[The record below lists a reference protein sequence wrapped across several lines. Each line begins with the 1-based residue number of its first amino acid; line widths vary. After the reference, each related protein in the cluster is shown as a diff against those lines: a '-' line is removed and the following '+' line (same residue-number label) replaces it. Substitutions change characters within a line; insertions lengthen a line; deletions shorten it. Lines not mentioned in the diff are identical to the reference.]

1 METGRRSAHGTAADE
16 RLVANPIARR
26 VATEGSKRSRGQAA
40 AVLLEIGR
48 FRSCAV
54 AQIKLDP
61 DECFVAYEHS

>member
-1 METGRRSAHGTAADE
+1 
-16 RLVANPIARR
+16 VNPA
-26 VATEGSKRSRGQAA
+26 SRGETPAA
-40 AVLLEIGR
+40 SRPPLKRFPDGLGR